1 MVLHISKKINK
12 AYLETFAKQHY
23 AQCHTLDAH
32 HVLVLGAKYKDVPQ
46 DLAPYVLDSYV
57 FDTDHQLASK
67 HYSSVKRSV
76 CVRDLVIGG
85 ENATTTLMAGPC
97 SVENEAQLET
107 IAKYLVSKDI
117 KVLRA
122 GCYKPRTS
130 PYSFQGLGKEGLKL
144 LALMRERYGLVIIT
158 EARDATHIDDV
169 IAYSDIIQVGSKAM
183 FDQGILRAA
192 AQGGKPVMIKRFF
205 GASLQEFLQASEF
218 ILCQGNTEVMLCERG
233 IRSFETKTRFTLDL
247 CSVAYLKQHSNLPI
261 VVDASH
267 AMGYAYGVPD
277 LLRASAAMGIEGLM
291 VEIHP
296 NPPKALSDAQQQLRP
311 QQLSQE
317 LNSVDAIL
325 KAIQRKRI

>member
-1 MVLHISKKINK
+1 M
-12 AYLETFAKQHY
+12 
-23 AQCHTLDAH
+23 
-32 HVLVLGAKYKDVPQ
+32 
-46 DLAPYVLDSYV
+46 
-57 FDTDHQLASK
+57 
-67 HYSSVKRSV
+67 
-76 CVRDLVIGG
+76 
-85 ENATTTLMAGPC
+85 
-97 SVENEAQLET
+97 
-107 IAKYLVSKDI
+107 
-117 KVLRA
+117 LRA

-317 LNSVDAIL
+317 LDSVDAIL